1 MRKLSNKLLQ
11 EIVDKIVEHS
21 HPEKIILF
29 GSYAWGNP
37 KKSSDLDLLVVKNS
51 SLPRHKRSIEI
62 RRLFYDYCIP
72 MDIIVHTP
80 EEVEEWKDVI
90 GHILHTIIKKGK
102 VVYG

>member
-1 MRKLSNKLLQ
+1 MRKLNNKLLQ

-29 GSYAWGNP
+29 GSYARGNP
-37 KKSSDLDLLVVKNS
+37 EKGSDLDLLIIKDS
-51 SLPRHKRSIEI
+51 FLPRHKRSVEI
-62 RRLFYDYCIP
+62 RKLFYNYCIP
-72 MDIIVHTP
+72 MDVLVYTP
-80 EEVEEWKDVI
+80 KEVEEWKDVI